1 MPPAPLF
8 AELILIMPAYR
19 TVWPTLRPSIIDLAE
34 GFPWR
39 INCLMSCVV
48 TEVVGNGVVGMRWD
62 ETKVR
67 SCAVEASLQVQT
79 ETTWRKFGVSVE
91 KLRRACG
98 MNALVLFYRIS
109 PDSDVFLADHSFI
122 SSPSHIFIQS
132 AL

>member
-1 MPPAPLF
+1 MGRNEGG
-8 AELILIMPAYR
+8 ELCCGSFL
-19 TVWPTLRPSIIDLAE
+19 T
-34 GFPWR
+34 
-39 INCLMSCVV
+39 
-48 TEVVGNGVVGMRWD
+48 GVNRD
-62 ETKVR
+62 NLEKV
-67 SCAVEASLQVQT
+67 
-79 ETTWRKFGVSVE
+79 WRKFGVSVE